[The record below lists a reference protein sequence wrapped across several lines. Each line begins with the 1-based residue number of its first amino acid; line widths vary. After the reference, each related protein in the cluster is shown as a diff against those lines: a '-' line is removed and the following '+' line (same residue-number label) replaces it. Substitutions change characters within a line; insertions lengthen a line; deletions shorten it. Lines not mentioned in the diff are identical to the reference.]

1 MQEKDIREK
10 LNQELDAMA
19 PDILN
24 KILQTPI
31 EPVKNE
37 KELFGKNKPLYKQKK
52 DIKKFIWA
60 PAMAAVAAC
69 IVLLVMIMQ
78 PTSIQNP
85 VQKQSDIAFGIT
97 IDVNPS
103 ISISIN
109 KDGKVEKIN
118 ADNKDAK
125 KVVKQVNKQVD
136 ENTDYN
142 KAVKLV
148 VKQLNENGYL
158 KKEKN
163 GMLVSVISE
172 DKKYGKEKLQ
182 EIKEQTKKVE
192 KNKKIK
198 CTTVY
203 QVCEK
208 NSEAVKVAEKN
219 NVSIGKAALCM
230 KLAEKENTSVKKMC
244 KKNIDTL
251 VKKAEK
257 SNTVIAD
264 DEIIID
270 EVETVSE
277 TEDIT
282 FETESIDLETESAE
296 ESTEMI
302 EETTVPEVETGTE
315 EQTAGITEPET
326 TYLQMTD

>member
-10 LNQELDAMA
+10 LNQELDEMA

-24 KILQTPI
+24 KILQTPM
-31 EPVKNE
+31 EPVKSE
-37 KELFGKNKPLYKQKK
+37 KELLGKNKPLYKKK
-52 DIKKFIWA
+52 RDIKKIIWA
-60 PAMAAVAAC
+60 PAMVAVAAC
-69 IVLLVMIMQ
+69 IAVLVMMIQ

-103 ISISIN
+103 ISIEVD
-109 KDGKVEKIN
+109 KAGKVEKIN

-125 KVVKQVNKQVD
+125 KIVKQVNKQVD

-158 KKEKN
+158 KKKKN

-172 DKKYGKEKLQ
+172 DKKYGKEKLE

-326 TYLQMTD
+326 TYLQVTD

>member
-10 LNQELDAMA
+10 LNQELDEMA

-31 EPVKNE
+31 EPIKSE
-37 KELFGKNKPLYKQKK
+37 KELLGKNKPLYKKK
-52 DIKKFIWA
+52 RDIKKIIWA
-60 PAMAAVAAC
+60 PAMVAVAAC

-85 VQKQSDIAFGIT
+85 VKKQSDIAFAIT

-103 ISISIN
+103 ISISVN

-125 KVVKQVNKQVD
+125 KIVKQVNKQVD

-158 KKEKN
+158 KKKKN

-172 DKKYGKEKLQ
+172 DKKYGKEKLE

-219 NVSIGKAALCM
+219 NVSIGKAALCL

-257 SNTVIAD
+257 SGDVIAD
-264 DEIIID
+264 DVIIID
-270 EVETVSE
+270 EVETVLE
-277 TEDIT
+277 MEDIT
-282 FETESIDLETESAE
+282 FETDSITLETESVE
-296 ESTEMI
+296 ESSEQI
-302 EETTVPEVETGTE
+302 EETTTSEIETKTE
-315 EQTAGITEPET
+315 EHTEIITESEATSLP
-326 TYLQMTD
+326 MSD